1 MLIYYLH
8 TLIVY
13 EIKTEDVYE
22 DFYKNKSLFD
32 FSDYQKIQIFFD
44 PVNKKVIG
52 KMKDEYK
59 RKIISAFVGLKSK
72 MYSLVTVG
80 NEEIKKAKRVNT
92 NVVKNIRYREY
103 IDVF

>member
-1 MLIYYLH
+1 
-8 TLIVY
+8 
-13 EIKTEDVYE
+13 
-22 DFYKNKSLFD
+22 
-32 FSDYQKIQIFFD
+32 
-44 PVNKKVIG
+44 
-52 KMKDEYK
+52 MKDEYK

-72 MYSLVTVG
+72 MHSLVTVG